1 MPRKAAKPSMRLL
14 NLRGQVWWFMRDL
27 PADCRAVYGKKTWL
41 TNLCTSDVRAAMEQR
56 DRLEVET
63 TEAFKKMRAG
73 AWNPKDAL
81 SAPERGQLY
90 REQVAALVSVSEE
103 SGGADALEPVAFAKG
118 DADEPDALELLVL
131 AAEAERDSY
140 KGPQRAAF
148 EGAVKGSVAADHHL
162 DAYAGAISGLAPAT
176 VAGRKGN
183 IRQFARWAAEK
194 KLRLDAI
201 TRKVAGAYVTATID
215 PMHQKTAETHLS
227 SLRSYWSFLHAR
239 GHIAGGDDKGGPWA
253 GQRIKAV
260 GKRAER
266 GSKDEERPFTEAEV
280 KALLYSPFPSR
291 VGAEFETQIA
301 DALRIS
307 LLTGMRLE
315 EIVTLWVEEVHDGV
329 FDIQQGKTDAAARR
343 VPIHPDLA
351 ALVERRKKDKGP
363 KDWLFHELEG
373 ERDSGDIF
381 GKRFRRY
388 RLAVGVDDKK
398 EGRRR
403 SLVNFHSA
411 RHWFART
418 ASFAGQSDKVIGS
431 VIGHRPDKKDITFG
445 VYIRETSEDQRRAC
459 VEAVQLPAC
468 AGSVVEPVSGNQ
480 QED

>member
-1 MPRKAAKPSMRLL
+1 MRLL

-73 AWNPKDAL
+73 TWNPKDAL

-90 REQVAALVSVSEE
+90 RDQIAALVGGSEGSDGTGE
-103 SGGADALEPVAFAKG
+103 RELVAFVEG

-140 KGPQRAAF
+140 RGAQRAAY
-148 EGAVKGSVAADHHL
+148 EGAVKGAVTVDHHL
-162 DAYAGAISGLAPAT
+162 DAYAAAISALAPAT

-194 KLRLDAI
+194 KLRLDTI

-215 PMHQKTAETHLS
+215 PMHPKTAETHLS
-227 SLRSYWSFLHAR
+227 SLRFYWSFLHAR
-239 GHIAGGDDKGGPWA
+239 GHITGGDKKGGVWA
-253 GQRIKAV
+253 GQQIKAV

-280 KALLYSPFPSR
+280 KTLLFSPFPPRMES
-291 VGAEFETQIA
+291 GFETQIA

-307 LLTGMRLE
+307 LLSGMRLE

-343 VPIHPDLA
+343 VPIHPDLVE
-351 ALVERRKKDKGP
+351 LVARRKKDKGP
-363 KDWLFHELEG
+363 KDWLFHELAEA
-373 ERDSGDIF
+373 RDPGDIF

-398 EGRRR
+398 DGKRR

-418 ASFAGQSDKVIGS
+418 ASFAGQSDKIIGS

-445 VYIRETSEDQRRAC
+445 VYIRETSEEQRKAC
-459 VEAVQLPAC
+459 VESVQLPAC
-468 AGSVVEPVSGNQ
+468 GSAAGEPASGDH
-480 QED
+480 QEE